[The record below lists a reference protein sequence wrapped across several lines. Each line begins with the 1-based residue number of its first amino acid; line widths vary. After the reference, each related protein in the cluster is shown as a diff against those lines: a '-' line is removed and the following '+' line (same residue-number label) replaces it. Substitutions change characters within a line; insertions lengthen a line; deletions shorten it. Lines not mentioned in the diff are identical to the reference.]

1 MSSVQIVISTDIF
14 DAHADVLI
22 DLLVRRG
29 HEPIRVNSS
38 EIPGGTVLSA
48 RLDGPAWTGTLHVT
62 GGDRSVAVEDVTAVW
77 WRKPTGFGLPA
88 DLTEWEREFA
98 DEELRHAT
106 HGLWASLDCYWMSR
120 PEDIRRA
127 GYKLDQLQRAHRL
140 GLAVPRTLVSSDP
153 AAVREFADDCDGRI
167 VYKVL
172 TDPYLM
178 AGRTL
183 DRNHDADVDPRFVAT
198 TLVTAEHLDALES
211 TVRTVPCQ
219 FQEYVE
225 KRAEYRVT
233 VIGDDLFVAE
243 ISPADG
249 PPPGVDWR
257 TETDRL
263 RMRRGSLPDDV
274 AAACSALVRSYGLQF
289 SAIDLVRDAEGRLLF
304 LESNPNGQFLH
315 IEQRVPDLRMADAV
329 ATRLIAG
336 R

>member
-1 MSSVQIVISTDIF
+1 MSSAQIVISTNVF
-14 DAHADVLI
+14 DAHTDVLI

-38 EIPGGTVLSA
+38 ELPGGAVLSA
-48 RLDGPAWTGTLHVT
+48 RLDGPEWTGTLHVT
-62 GGDRSVAVEDVTAVW
+62 AGGRTFAWEDVTAVW

-88 DLTEWEREFA
+88 DLSEWEREFA
-98 DEELRHAT
+98 EEELRHAT
-106 HGLWASLDCYWMSR
+106 GGLWASLDCYWMSR
-120 PEDIRRA
+120 PDDIRRA
-127 GYKLDQLQRAHRL
+127 GYKLEQLQRARRL
-140 GLAVPRTLVSSDP
+140 GLAVPRTLISSDP

-178 AGRTL
+178 AGRTV
-183 DRNHDADVDPRFVAT
+183 DRNHDADVEPRFVAT
-198 TLVTAEHLDALES
+198 TLVTAAELAALES

-219 FQEYVE
+219 FQEFVE
-225 KRAEYRVT
+225 KRVEYRVT

-263 RMRRGSLPDDV
+263 RMRPGSLPDDV
-274 AAACSALVRSYGLQF
+274 AEACLALVRSYGLQF
-289 SAIDLVRDAEGRLLF
+289 SAIDLVRDRDGRLLF

-315 IEQRVPDLRMADAV
+315 VEQRVPELRMADAV
-329 ATRLIAG
+329 ATRLITG